1 VLVLTEL
8 RSRREGRASLLG
20 QVVLITGGASG
31 IGAAT
36 AGALLARGA
45 VPVLVDCDSA
55 ALASTVD
62 ALGGSP
68 LAIAADVTRMADCD
82 AAVVT
87 ALVVHGRI
95 DVVWANA
102 GIASL
107 GPLLLTDPAAWARCI
122 EVNVLGTFN
131 IVRAALPAVIR
142 QRGYV
147 LATAS
152 VSSFAHPPAVSAYAA
167 SKAAVEAMCN
177 AWRIELDAH
186 RVGVGTV
193 YASWVRTPMVAE
205 GDLHPAFRRL
215 RATMPAPLRG
225 AIGAP
230 AAAQM
235 ISNGIEQRARRI
247 WVPGWV
253 RLLHWMRAA
262 LHTPLAERQLLRAAP
277 EMEQLFLDT
286 IASSGVKASS
296 MAPRVLAREALRESV
311 DDAE

>member
-1 VLVLTEL
+1 M
-8 RSRREGRASLLG
+8 
-20 QVVLITGGASG
+20 LITGGASG

-62 ALGGSP
+62 ALGGSL
-68 LAIAADVTRMADCD
+68 LALAADVARMADCE
-82 AAVVT
+82 AAVAT
-87 ALVVHGRI
+87 ALEVHGRI

-107 GPLLLTDPAAWARCI
+107 GPLLLTDPAAWKRCI

-131 IVRAALPAVIR
+131 TVRAALPAVIR

-177 AWRIELDAH
+177 AWRIELAAH
-186 RVGVGTV
+186 GVGVGTV

-215 RATMPAPLRG
+215 RATMPAPLRR
-225 AIGAP
+225 AIEAP
-230 AAAQM
+230 VAAEM

-253 RLLHWMRAA
+253 RETLHN
-262 LHTPLAERQLLRAAP
+262 PK
-277 EMEQLFLDT
+277 
-286 IASSGVKASS
+286 VS
-296 MAPRVLAREALRESV
+296 M
-311 DDAE
+311 